1 MDFQTKTFRSWS
13 RIENGRFYN
22 GAHPSQLLSNQTSP
36 SLATA
41 AAQQCFALVCT
52 SCAALCVQTRCR
64 SLSKVHWISAMH
76 DSSIAK
82 VNQIS
87 LHNNL
92 FLGSMDVLYVNELCG
107 RHIRI
112 KMLLKLVFW
121 YMHPPPHPSV
131 PLATAAP
138 LDGLVTHSWQPPS
151 LLMLPF
157 QTHWKPLSNPPSPLQ
172 LHGLVTPPPTTNI
185 DAPHPDETE
194 RASAAAA
201 ADPSSSP

>member
-13 RIENGRFYN
+13 MIESGRFYN

-112 KMLLKLVFW
+112 QMLLKLVFW
-121 YMHPPPHPSV
+121 YMHPPPHPTRRS
-131 PLATAAP
+131 P
-138 LDGLVTHSWQPPS
+138 WQ
-151 LLMLPF
+151 
-157 QTHWKPLSNPPSPLQ
+157 LQ
-172 LHGLVTPPPTTNI
+172 LPWMGWLLTPGN
-185 DAPHPDETE
+185 PHPC
-194 RASAAAA
+194 
-201 ADPSSSP
+201 